1 MSSATQVSQLPQ
13 NAFSGRRLRTASFW
27 VFCGYATGQMLRLL
41 SNLVMTRM
49 LAPEMFG
56 IMALANV
63 VIAGVQMLTDMGIQ
77 KSIIQSREGDQKRFL
92 NTAWV
97 LQIARGACLAAI
109 VCGFAL
115 ALWLIGPGLP
125 ASSVYSHPDL
135 PIVLCILASSL
146 IISGFRSTK
155 SAVANRKLHMGRLTT
170 IELMAQICAFM
181 TMIVWASY
189 SPDVWALVAGTVTA
203 SIVKIGV
210 EFLWLPGETNRFQW
224 DRRYAGEIFHFGK
237 WIFASSLL
245 TYWVLN
251 GDRIILGFDITARE
265 MGIYSIAIFVVASVR
280 DTTNNILQK
289 VMYPALSRALQEGHD
304 HVAVYYRFRLPLD
317 FLICGLCGFLAVAGE
332 QIIWTLYDE
341 RYSEAGMFLVFLS
354 VGMLGDRYR
363 GLGLYYQS
371 QGKPKKMMPIA
382 LWRAVLFTLGL
393 PLALHEYGFFGA
405 VAFLGIYPILTV
417 PLLLYL
423 KYRAGLM
430 RVSREIGYTAF
441 ILPGAAAGYLF
452 NWGVQYFIG

>member
-1 MSSATQVSQLPQ
+1 MSSAAQVGQIPES
-13 NAFSGRRLRTASFW
+13 AFSGRKLRTASFW
-27 VFCGYATGQMLRLL
+27 VFCGYATGQILRLL

-77 KSIIQSREGDQKRFL
+77 KSIIQSRDGDQKLFL

-97 LQIARGACLAAI
+97 FQIARGVCLAAI

-115 ALWLIGPGLP
+115 TLWLVGPGLP
-125 ASSVYSHPDL
+125 DTSVYSHPDL
-135 PIVLCILASSL
+135 PVVLCILASSL
-146 IISGFRSTK
+146 IIGGFRSTK
-155 SAVANRKLHMGRLTT
+155 SAIANRQLHMGRLTA
-170 IELMAQICAFM
+170 IELMAQVSAFV
-181 TMIVWASY
+181 TMIVWASF
-189 SPDVWALVAGTVTA
+189 SPDVWALVIGTVMA
-203 SIVKIGV
+203 SMVKIGA
-210 EFLWLPGETNRFQW
+210 EFLWLPGDFNRFQW

-251 GDRIILGFDITARE
+251 GDRIILGFDISARE
-265 MGIYSIAIFVVASVR
+265 MGVYSIAIFVVASVR
-280 DTTNNILQK
+280 DTTNNIIQK
-289 VMYPALSRALQEGHD
+289 VMYPALSRALLEGHD

-317 FLICGLCGFLAVAGE
+317 LLICGVCGFLAVAGE
-332 QIIWTLYDE
+332 QIVWLLYDE
-341 RYSEAGMFLVFLS
+341 RYREAGTFLVFLS

-363 GLGLYYQS
+363 GLGLYYQA

-441 ILPGAAAGYLF
+441 IVPGAAAGYLF
-452 NWGVQYFIG
+452 NWGAEHFFG